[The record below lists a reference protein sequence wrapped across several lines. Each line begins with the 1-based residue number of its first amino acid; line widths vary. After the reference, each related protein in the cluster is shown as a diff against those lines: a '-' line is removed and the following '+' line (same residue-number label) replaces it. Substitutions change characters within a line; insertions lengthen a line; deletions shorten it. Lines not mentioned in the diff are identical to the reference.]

1 MYQELTPEQRK
12 PTKAERRAAANEM
25 RGSMDAQK
33 ALGRKMSKAKARDK
47 RAMKR

>member
-12 PTKAERRAAANEM
+12 TTKAERRAAANEM

-33 ALGRKMSKAKARDK
+33 ALGRKMSKSKARDK
-47 RAMKR
+47 RASSR